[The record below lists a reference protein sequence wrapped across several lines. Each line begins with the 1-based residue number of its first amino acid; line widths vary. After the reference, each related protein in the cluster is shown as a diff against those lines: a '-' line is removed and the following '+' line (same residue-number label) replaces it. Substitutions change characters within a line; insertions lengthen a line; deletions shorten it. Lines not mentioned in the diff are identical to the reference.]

1 MFAVLM
7 MFIIIEENGREAAG
21 IYFSYKKPVSHHGG
35 EKRAVNSLQCY
46 NVPDYGTGRG
56 RNKFTFCFT
65 AAAVE
70 YLITFVIAI
79 AKAEAFSLS
88 ASNPRTL
95 KLTKR
100 PLIFL

>member
-1 MFAVLM
+1 
-7 MFIIIEENGREAAG
+7 MFIIIEENGGEAAG
-21 IYFSYKKPVSHHGG
+21 IYFSCKKPGSHHVG
-35 EKRAVNSLQCY
+35 EKRAVYFLECCDVS
-46 NVPDYGTGRG
+46 DYRWQKEQMHVLPS
-56 RNKFTFCFT
+56 RLRC
-65 AAAVE
+65 

>member
-7 MFIIIEENGREAAG
+7 MFIIIEENGGEAAG
-21 IYFSYKKPVSHHGG
+21 IYFSCKKPDSHHVG
-35 EKRAVNSLQCY
+35 ENALFTSWSAVMY
-46 NVPDYGTGRG
+46 PITDGR
-56 RNKFTFCFT
+56 RNKCTFC
-65 AAAVE
+65 
-70 YLITFVIAI
+70 LHGCGCFVFDYFRIAI

-88 ASNPRTL
+88 ATNLRTL

>member
-7 MFIIIEENGREAAG
+7 MFIIIEENGGEAAG
-21 IYFSYKKPVSHHGG
+21 IYFSCKKPGSHHGG
-35 EKRAVNSLQCY
+35 EKRAVYFLECCDVSDYRWQKEQC
-46 NVPDYGTGRG
+46 
-56 RNKFTFCFT
+56 TFCLHGCGC
-65 AAAVE
+65 

-88 ASNPRTL
+88 ATNLRTL

>member
-7 MFIIIEENGREAAG
+7 MFIIIEENGGEAAG
-21 IYFSYKKPVSHHGG
+21 IYFSCKKPGSHHVG
-35 EKRAVNSLQCY
+35 ENALFTSWSAVMY
-46 NVPDYGTGRG
+46 PITDGRG
-56 RNKFTFCFT
+56 NKCTFCLHGCGC
-65 AAAVE
+65 

-88 ASNPRTL
+88 ATNLRTL

>member
-7 MFIIIEENGREAAG
+7 MFIIIEENGGEVAG
-21 IYFSYKKPVSHHGG
+21 IYFSCKKPGSHHGG
-35 EKRAVNSLQCY
+35 EKRAVYFLEYCA
-46 NVPDYGTGRG
+46 VADYGADRG
-56 RNKFTFCFT
+56 RNKCTFC
-65 AAAVE
+65 
-70 YLITFVIAI
+70 LHGCGCFVFDYFRI

-88 ASNPRTL
+88 ESNPRTL